1 MKKILPMFL
10 FFYVLFG
17 VVLLTNPA
25 HSEEKEFE
33 KHIESTANFFKKTPS
48 TEELTGIAG
57 YLKKSGDNLSKGVDE
72 IVNKSKPYFQGW
84 KPHYK
89 FDRKVDADIITKEF
103 IAEWKQPPYK
113 YGTKIFEFTTS
124 EPDVWVRLHGANNKT
139 RSWMVRKESIKG
151 LSPEQL
157 KIKYVL
163 PEKPTFITEV
173 HVPSGTKIR
182 KGQIGANDF
191 GDTEGPVQYQ
201 LLDMLDDNA
210 FKNTKEI
217 VGVIE

>member
-1 MKKILPMFL
+1 MIGVRPGVDEW
-10 FFYVLFG
+10 FFCGEIEESAAKLFG
-17 VVLLTNPA
+17 
-25 HSEEKEFE
+25 
-33 KHIESTANFFKKTPS
+33 KTPVK
-48 TEELTGIAG
+48 EELTGLAG
-57 YLKKSGDNLSKGVDE
+57 YLEKSGDNLSEGVDE
-72 IVNKSKPYFQGW
+72 IIRKAGPYFKGW

-89 FDRKVDADIITKEF
+89 FDRKVDADIINREF
-103 IAEWKQPPYK
+103 IAAGKQAPYK
-113 YGTKIFEFTTS
+113 SGTKIFEFTTS
-124 EPDVWVRLHGANNKT
+124 EPDVWVRLHGADNKA

-163 PEKPTFITEV
+163 PEKPTFISEV

-201 LLDMLDDNA
+201 LLDMLDKSA

-217 VGVIE
+217 VGVIEWK